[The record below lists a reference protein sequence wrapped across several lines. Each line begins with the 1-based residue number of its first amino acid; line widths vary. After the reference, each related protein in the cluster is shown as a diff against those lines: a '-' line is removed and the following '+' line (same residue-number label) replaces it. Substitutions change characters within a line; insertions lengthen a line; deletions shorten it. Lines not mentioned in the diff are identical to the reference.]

1 MVSLIGLLKKK
12 GYPVKILLKRT
23 LLKRTRGLLNK
34 KFSFLEFQHLELF
47 CMILYSLGNG
57 EHLVTPLGLCSSLLS
72 FSLCFVYPVE
82 SFSFLLSPYV
92 VCC

>member
-1 MVSLIGLLKKK
+1 MVSLIVLLKNKAH
-12 GYPVKILLKRT
+12 PVKI

-34 KFSFLEFQHLELF
+34 NNSFLEFSTFGVF

-57 EHLVTPLGLCSSLLS
+57 ELLVTPLGLFSSLLS
-72 FSLCFVYPVE
+72 FSLCFVYPVV
-82 SFSFLLSPYV
+82 SFSFLLSPCV